1 MTTPMKPSVIL
12 IAFAVVFAFYYWKS
26 PGDCKTSPPEVRT
39 VRIMGD
45 DKAYTVTT
53 TYSDARIKNGKCLAT
68 ATARMENAELKE
80 PLIQTRTVRKERKGW
95 VVEDNI
101 GVKPSPDRH

>member
-12 IAFAVVFAFYYWKS
+12 IAFALVFAFYYWKS
-26 PGDCKTSPPEVRT
+26 VDCKTPPPEVRT
-39 VRIMGD
+39 VRIAGD
-45 DKAYTVTT
+45 PKEYTVTT
-53 TYSDARIKNGKCLAT
+53 TYADARTKNGKCLAT
-68 ATARMENAELKE
+68 ATARMENAALKE

-95 VVEDNI
+95 IVEDNN